1 MKRTTVKEIKKWFK
15 TLEENRYKR
24 TYNSDA
30 RRVAWMVNN
39 EGVDLSEM
47 PETMRKKWVK
57 AEYKKERYMANKFL
71 EGMKQNES
79 VRLDEAE
86 IWFNPKE
93 FEPFLK
99 KIGLDFPKYPKQG
112 DVLYKG
118 KTVGYMSNFNGF
130 MVYSKSLLKQLQKVE
145 RKYKLGI
152 WNPTSGLTMENKI
165 RQTIRETIRDLMG
178 RKLTESIDSQVKGFF
193 KHTLLPAFSEDF
205 TFGDKKNADRALKL
219 LKKLVSQL
227 KVNDF
232 YISEGK
238 LTEGKIV
245 RWEIPMKD
253 KKKVEMIVKKL
264 RLKDTKDYSIY
275 GSGKTFEM
283 ELDSKYEDKVLELL
297 MKMNIKVRG

>member
-71 EGMKQNES
+71 ESMNQNES
-79 VRLDEAE
+79 IEDR
-86 IWFNPKE
+86 
-93 FEPFLK
+93 
-99 KIGLDFPKYPKQG
+99 
-112 DVLYKG
+112 
-118 KTVGYMSNFNGF
+118 
-130 MVYSKSLLKQLQKVE
+130 
-145 RKYKLGI
+145 
-152 WNPTSGLTMENKI
+152 I
-165 RQTIRETIRDLMG
+165 RQTIRETIKDLM
-178 RKLTESIDSQVKGFF
+178 
-193 KHTLLPAFSEDF
+193 
-205 TFGDKKNADRALKL
+205 
-219 LKKLVSQL
+219 
-227 KVNDF
+227 
-232 YISEGK
+232 EGS
-238 LTEGKIV
+238 IV

-253 KKKVEMIVKKL
+253 KKKVQAIVKKL
-264 RLKDTKDYSIY
+264 KLKDTKDYSIY

>member
-1 MKRTTVKEIKKWFK
+1 MKKTTVKEIKQWFK
-15 TLEENRYKR
+15 TLEENRYKK
-24 TYNSDA
+24 TYTSDA

-71 EGMKQNES
+71 ESKKQNES
-79 VRLDEAE
+79 VKLDEAE

-118 KTVGYMSNFNGF
+118 KVVGYMSNFNGF

-165 RQTIRETIRDLMG
+165 RQVIRETIKDLMEG
-178 RKLTESIDSQVKGFF
+178 KMVSLNGQTKDY
-193 KHTLLPAFSEDF
+193 
-205 TFGDKKNADRALKL
+205 KKVVQL
-219 LKKLVSQL
+219 LKKMKL
-227 KVNDF
+227 KSPKEYDLHPTGTNTF
-232 YISEGK
+232 TIS
-238 LTEGKIV
+238 I
-245 RWEIPMKD
+245 D
-253 KKKVEMIVKKL
+253 KKFYNK
-264 RLKDTKDYSIY
+264 
-275 GSGKTFEM
+275 F
-283 ELDSKYEDKVLELL
+283 LELA
-297 MKMNIKVRG
+297 MNNKIDIRG